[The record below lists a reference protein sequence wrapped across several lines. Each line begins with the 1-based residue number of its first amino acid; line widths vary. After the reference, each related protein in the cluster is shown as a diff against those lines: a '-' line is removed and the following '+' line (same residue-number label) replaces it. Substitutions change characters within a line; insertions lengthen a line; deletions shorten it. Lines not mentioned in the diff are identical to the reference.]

1 MLTIHK
7 LLNILRAEDNK
18 TMTREFSQ
26 LVEYKMRIIV
36 LKKCTRNIVEKL
48 VPNFLMKIQ
57 KIFASTASN
66 VVMLVMSKS
75 RSTEVY

>member
-18 TMTREFSQ
+18 TMTMEFSQ
-26 LVEYKMRIIV
+26 LVEYMMRIIV

-48 VPNFLMKIQ
+48 VPNFFMKIQ
-57 KIFASTASN
+57 N
-66 VVMLVMSKS
+66 
-75 RSTEVY
+75 

>member
-48 VPNFLMKIQ
+48 VPNFFMKIQ
-57 KIFASTASN
+57 I
-66 VVMLVMSKS
+66 
-75 RSTEVY
+75 

>member
-26 LVEYKMRIIV
+26 LVEYMMRIIV

-48 VPNFLMKIQ
+48 VPNFFRKIQ
-57 KIFASTASN
+57 I
-66 VVMLVMSKS
+66 
-75 RSTEVY
+75 